1 MEVAEKK
8 VKVLIADDHEIF
20 LLGLA
25 YLLKQNQIFELVG
38 KILEPNE
45 ILTMVELKKPDLLII
60 DFLMPG
66 TNGLDIIVKAK
77 SKIPNLKTIIISNI
91 SDEKVIQLCKDS
103 GIDGFVAKYEPK
115 DILLN
120 AIETVIKGGTYFT
133 KKIGNMPDFEKI
145 RNSKMNPFHRLS
157 PKELEFISYFTN
169 GLTYTEIAEKMDISD
184 RTVNTHRVNV
194 TRKLGKLTLGEL
206 INLAKTW
213 GIAIN

>member
-8 VKVLIADDHEIF
+8 IKVLIADDHEIF
-20 LLGLA
+20 LLGLSS
-25 YLLKQNQIFELVG
+25 LIKQNQNFDLVG

-45 ILTMVELKKPDLLII
+45 ILSIIELKKPDILII

-66 TNGLDIIVKAK
+66 TNGMDIIVKAK
-77 SKIPNLKTIIISNI
+77 AKIPNLKTIIISNI
-91 SDEKVIQLCKDS
+91 SDAKVIQLCKDS
-103 GIDGFVAKYEPK
+103 GIDGFVAKHEPK
-115 DILLN
+115 EILIQ
-120 AIETVIKGGTYFT
+120 AIDTVMKGGFYFT
-133 KKIGNMPDFEKI
+133 HKADSMPDYEKI
-145 RNSKMNPFHRLS
+145 RNSKLNPFHRLS

-206 INLAKTW
+206 INLARTW
-213 GIAIN
+213 GVAIN